1 MTGSIRLFIPHPLH
15 AGAALQAA
23 PEQAHHL
30 GAVMRRGV
38 GDPVTLF
45 NGKDGEWQGHIA
57 ALRKD
62 RATIAVD
69 GLLREQDDEPGLTL
83 MFAPLK
89 RDATDLVIE
98 KATELGV
105 TRIWPVF
112 TERSN
117 TQRLNAERWAVIAR
131 EAAEQCERLTLPVIE
146 QPGRLFEALGQWNPA
161 ETLSC
166 AIERA
171 EAAYPQHRPGPAAL
185 LVGPEGGFAPAEVT
199 ALRRLPFVV
208 PVGLGRLVLRAET
221 AVIAGLTLLQAARV
235 PA

>member
-69 GLLREQDDEPGLTL
+69 GLLREQDDEP
-83 MFAPLK
+83 
-89 RDATDLVIE
+89 
-98 KATELGV
+98 
-105 TRIWPVF
+105 
-112 TERSN
+112 
-117 TQRLNAERWAVIAR
+117 
-131 EAAEQCERLTLPVIE
+131 
-146 QPGRLFEALGQWNPA
+146 
-161 ETLSC
+161 
-166 AIERA
+166 
-171 EAAYPQHRPGPAAL
+171 
-185 LVGPEGGFAPAEVT
+185 
-199 ALRRLPFVV
+199 
-208 PVGLGRLVLRAET
+208 
-221 AVIAGLTLLQAARV
+221 
-235 PA
+235 